1 MDFVVFSMRE
11 NAEKAIDGFDGFF
24 PQSQC
29 FFEYQFFEA
38 LLIKSPMQGFC
49 RFLYPSLKR
58 GIVGRN
64 PMKNP
69 EKRGE
74 HMQQESIKIKKD

>member
-38 LLIKSPMQGFC
+38 LLIKSPMQGFW

-69 EKRGE
+69 EKRANTCN
-74 HMQQESIKIKKD
+74 KNPLK